1 MRNTDSKALKNVS
14 SIWKNNEKESTS
26 DNKNVLKSCCKAV
39 LNRYKIRR
47 VTNKGAVLVLVL
59 SFMAT
64 CLLYLLISVNYII
77 VPNCN
82 NYNSKYNDHI
92 LLLSV
97 LSYFVSTSIA
107 GLLADTFIGRYK
119 VIRCS
124 VWMMW
129 IFMILATVS
138 VIANCTVVD
147 TYYHNHIIMETILT
161 VTLSVAGIGL
171 GGFQANIIQ
180 FGLDQLHDATTAE
193 ITSFTIWYTGTITS
207 AGIVNFIMSCLNDYY
222 KLFAYLSVCLGLTVA
237 VLIITCCNHHFVKEP
252 PTKNPFKLIFKVV
265 KFAIKNKRPQSRSAF
280 TYCED
285 DLPSRIDFGKS
296 KYGGRFTTEEVE
308 DVKTFLRMLP
318 IITTFALVI
327 GLLFVSYYL
336 DNTLSINFGLHA
348 YDGVQYKSSSQ
359 LKLVGSLSKCYT
371 EESLTTNSSF
381 VVPLLIVLN
390 ETLLHPVFRRY
401 KICLPRIKSLSLV
414 IISIFLQILRIVSLM
429 VLDVLSRQLYL
440 NQNGHNATI
449 HCILNEKSDILDLQ
463 KFLSPHWLVI
473 PHYLYHFSIL
483 FGIVGIIQFV
493 ASQSPYSMRGL
504 LLGILYIM
512 IFVLSIPFLVLLI
525 LFKEILIWG
534 TKTISCE
541 FWFLLIVIII
551 ALAVGI
557 ALVYLTKRYKMRKR
571 EDLLP
576 NEHYFA
582 ERYYSQ

>member
-14 SIWKNNEKESTS
+14 SIRKNNEKESTS
-26 DNKNVLKSCCKAV
+26 DNQNVLKSCCKAV

-47 VTNKGAVLVLVL
+47 VTNKGAVLVLIL

-64 CLLYLLISVNYII
+64 CLLYLLISVNYNNI

-97 LSYFVSTSIA
+97 LSYLVSTSIA

-180 FGLDQLHDATTAE
+180 FGLDQLHDASTTE

-222 KLFAYLSVCLGLTVA
+222 KLFAYFFVCLGLTVA

-296 KYGGRFTTEEVE
+296 KYGGPFTTEEVE

-327 GLLFVSYYL
+327 CVLILNYHL
-336 DNTLSINFGLHA
+336 DDTLSIKLFGLH
-348 YDGVQYKSSSQ
+348 DGVQYKSSSQ
-359 LKLVGSLSKCYT
+359 FKLIGSLSKCYT

-390 ETLLHPVFRRY
+390 ETLLYPVFHRY

-414 IISIFLQILRIVSLM
+414 IIGIFLQTLRIVSLM
-429 VLDVLSRQLYL
+429 VFDVLSRQLYL

-449 HCILNEKSDILDLQ
+449 HCILNEKSVILQNL
-463 KFLSPHWLVI
+463 LSPHWLVI

-551 ALAVGI
+551 TLAAGI